1 MNDRAFQFLFIALLS
16 FTLLLVLPHPGA
28 AGGSAAAR
36 AGDGSAAAPVRSLQ
50 ARPVCPACDRIQE
63 LCAAGCSGVKDRAG
77 FVKCMMGCD
86 NAVGSCRCD
95 EPVTLR
101 SEDILPELAV
111 VGAKAASC
119 HGTVSCQPDYPSC
132 ASWGGPI
139 DCGNPACASYQWCPD
154 DCDQEFGCGGPAL
167 RQRTEIYRVCFNQF
181 GQSCTEY
188 KPAFWLVLGCGC

>member
-1 MNDRAFQFLFIALLS
+1 MSDRAFRLLFIGTLS

-28 AGGSAAAR
+28 AGSSAVAR
-36 AGDGSAAAPVRSLQ
+36 ARDGSAAAPDRGLL
-50 ARPVCPACDRIQE
+50 ARAVCPACDRIQE
-63 LCAAGCSGVKDRAG
+63 LCAAGCFSLEGKTG

-86 NAVGSCRCD
+86 NAAANCRCD

-101 SEDILPELAV
+101 SEDILPRLDAA
-111 VGAKAASC
+111 GATAAAC

-132 ASWGGPI
+132 ASWGGPD
-139 DCGNPACASYQWCPD
+139 DCGDPLCLSYKWCPD
-154 DCDQEFGCGGPAL
+154 DCDQELGCWGPAL

-188 KPAFWLVLGCGC
+188 KPGNLLVLSCGC